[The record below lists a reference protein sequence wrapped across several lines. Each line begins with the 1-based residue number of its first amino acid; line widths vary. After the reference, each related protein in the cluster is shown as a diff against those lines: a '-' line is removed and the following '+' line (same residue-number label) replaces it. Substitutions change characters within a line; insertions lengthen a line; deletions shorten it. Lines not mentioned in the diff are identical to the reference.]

1 MRGKQHGLG
10 AYQTVDNST
19 PGTPTVTFKNGLW
32 EEGKR
37 MEWFDQKTLEEI
49 NSG

>member
-19 PGTPTVTFKNGLW
+19 GTPTVTFKNGLW

-37 MEWFDQKTLEEI
+37 MEWFD
-49 NSG
+49 